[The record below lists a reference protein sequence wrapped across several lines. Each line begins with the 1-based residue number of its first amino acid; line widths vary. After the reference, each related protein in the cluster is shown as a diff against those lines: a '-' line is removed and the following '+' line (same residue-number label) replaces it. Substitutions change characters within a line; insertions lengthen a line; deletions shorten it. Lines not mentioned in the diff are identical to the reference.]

1 MGVELCYLCKNK
13 YLYSKGDG
21 IMKVITIKC
30 PKFLSKIITF
40 FMRKNKKEK
49 K

>member
-1 MGVELCYLCKNK
+1 
-13 YLYSKGDG
+13 
-21 IMKVITIKC
+21 MKVITIKC

-40 FMRKNKKEK
+40 FMRKKIKKEK